1 MARILP
7 DSLLALCATVFLGL
21 TTVSHAALID
31 KGGGL
36 IYDTDLDLTW
46 LSDANAAAG
55 SAFDDGTNT
64 GDGGMSWASAVAWA
78 DSLTAGGGTNW
89 RLPTTADPDAACSDT
104 DDPTGFSCTGSEMGH
119 LFYVELGGDPN
130 STIFTSG
137 DPTLLALFSNI
148 QANTYWSGTT
158 EAGFADYAWTFTF
171 SLGAQSDAF
180 KTTNFL
186 QAWAVHDGD
195 VSAVPAPGAVWL
207 LGTGLI
213 AVILKT
219 RRRIRGRGAYDP
231 QTPA

>member
-1 MARILP
+1 MARIR
-7 DSLLALCATVFLGL
+7 SESALALCATFIL
-21 TTVSHAALID
+21 TLSTTAHAALVD

-46 LSDANAAAG
+46 LANANAAAG

-78 DSLTAGGGTNW
+78 DSLTVGGGTNW
-89 RLPTTADPDAACSDT
+89 RLPTTADPDATCSDT
-104 DDPTGFSCTGSEMGH
+104 DDPTGSSCTGSEMGH

-130 STIFTSG
+130 TTILTSG

-158 EAGFADYAWTFTF
+158 EDGFPDYAWTFTF

-195 VSAVPAPGAVWL
+195 VSAIPAPGAFWL

-213 AVILKT
+213 GIFLKAHS
-219 RRRIRGRGAYDP
+219 RIRGRG
-231 QTPA
+231 

>member
-1 MARILP
+1 MARIRP
-7 DSLLALCATVFLGL
+7 DSTLAICATFFLAL
-21 TTVSHAALID
+21 TTTAHAALVD

-36 IYDTDLDLTW
+36 IYDTDLNLTW
-46 LSDANAAAG
+46 LSNANAAAG

-78 DSLTAGGGTNW
+78 DSLTIGGGTNW
-89 RLPTTADPDAACSDT
+89 RLPATADPDATCSG
-104 DDPTGFSCTGSEMGH
+104 TGPRGDSCTGSEMGH

-130 STIFTSG
+130 STIVTSG

-195 VSAVPAPGAVWL
+195 VSAIPAPGAVWL
-207 LGTGLI
+207 LGTGVLGLI
-213 AVILKT
+213 ANAWRKSREF
-219 RRRIRGRGAYDP
+219 RRG
-231 QTPA
+231 